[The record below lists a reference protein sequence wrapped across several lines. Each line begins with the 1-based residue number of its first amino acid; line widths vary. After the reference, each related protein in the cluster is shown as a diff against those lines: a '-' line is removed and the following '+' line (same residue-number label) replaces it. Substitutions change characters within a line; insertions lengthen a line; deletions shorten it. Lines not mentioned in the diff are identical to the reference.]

1 MTANSEITGKDK
13 NADKDAGRN
22 KFCFGLGTIGRDM
35 FYTTVSMFL
44 MIYLTEVLDLPDS
57 TLLIMTAILTV
68 MRVFDAF
75 NDPIMGIIVDN
86 TRGRW
91 GKFKPGIALGALA
104 GAVFMVL
111 MFTDLGF
118 TGAAYA
124 VFFALF
130 YLGWD
135 IFYGLND
142 IAYWSMLPALSTN
155 QKQREEIGSF
165 ARICANIGLFAV
177 VVGIMP
183 ATNALGAALG
193 NPRLGWF
200 AFALLTAFL
209 MLGFQCFTLF
219 GVKEHKN
226 YFKEEEKTSFRDMF
240 RVIFKN
246 DQLLW
251 VAVAMA
257 LFMIGYTTTANFGV
271 HFFKYVYGDENMYSV
286 FALVLGVSQLA
297 ALAVF
302 PALGKKMNRRKLY
315 SIAAGLVAAGYIL
328 FFFSP
333 MRMALIGV
341 SGVLIFV
348 GEAFIQ
354 ILMLM
359 FLADTVEYGQWKFG
373 KRNESVTFSIQPFI
387 NKISGALA
395 NGILG
400 VTLVISGIN
409 SARSKDDVSAGG
421 VVILK
426 TAMLLL
432 PLAIIALG
440 FVIYLFKYKIDEKY
454 YAEIVGGLKER
465 GDIKE

>member
-1 MTANSEITGKDK
+1 MAKNEEITTTNKPSR
-13 NADKDAGRN
+13 RN

-44 MIYLTEVLDLPDS
+44 MIYLTEVLDLPDA
-57 TLLIMTAILTV
+57 TLLVMTAILTV
-68 MRVFDAF
+68 LRVFDAF
-75 NDPIMGIIVDN
+75 NDPIMGLVVDN

-91 GKFKPGIALGALA
+91 GKFKPGIALGALC
-104 GAVFMVL
+104 GGVFMVL
-111 MFTDLGF
+111 MFTDLGL

-124 VFFALF
+124 ALFALF

-142 IAYWSMLPALSTN
+142 IAYWSMLPALSTD
-155 QKQREEIGSF
+155 QKQREEIGAF
-165 ARICANIGLFAV
+165 ARICANIGLFAA
-177 VVGIMP
+177 VVGIIP

-193 NPRLGWF
+193 NLKSGWF
-200 AFALLTAFL
+200 SFALLIAFL

-219 GVKEHKN
+219 GVRENKKH
-226 YFKEEEKTSFRDMF
+226 FKEEEKTSFTDMF
-240 RVIFKN
+240 RIIFRN

-251 VAVAMA
+251 VAVAMS

-271 HFFKYVYGDENMYSV
+271 HFFKYAYGDENMYSV
-286 FALVLGVSQLA
+286 FALVLGISQLA
-297 ALAVF
+297 SLAIF
-302 PALGKKMNRRKLY
+302 PALGKRMSRRRLY
-315 SIAAGLVAAGYIL
+315 GIATGLVAAGYLL

-333 MRMALIGV
+333 MRMILIGV

-359 FLADTVEYGQWKFG
+359 FLADTVEYGQWKSG
-373 KRNESVTFSIQPFI
+373 KRNESVTFSLQPFI

-395 NGILG
+395 NGVLG

-409 SARSKDDVSAGG
+409 SAQSKDDVSAGG
-421 VVILK
+421 IVILK

-432 PLAIIALG
+432 PL
-440 FVIYLFKYKIDEKY
+440 V
-454 YAEIVGGLKER
+454 
-465 GDIKE
+465 